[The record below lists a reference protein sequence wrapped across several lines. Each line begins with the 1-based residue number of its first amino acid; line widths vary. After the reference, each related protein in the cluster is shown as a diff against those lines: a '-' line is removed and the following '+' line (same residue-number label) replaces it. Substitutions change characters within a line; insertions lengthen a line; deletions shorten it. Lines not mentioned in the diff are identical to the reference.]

1 MQNKYDF
8 FFFFEDIFLLW
19 RGEAGRKYPP
29 ESHNMGQN
37 GEFISTFFA
46 VCGKK
51 VYILKSATNS
61 DADLFCCLLFHLTI
75 VLPLQT

>member
-19 RGEAGRKYPP
+19 RGEAGMKYPP

-37 GEFISTFFA
+37 GEFTSTFLRLW
-46 VCGKK
+46 KK
-51 VYILKSATNS
+51 SIYPKIR
-61 DADLFCCLLFHLTI
+61 D
-75 VLPLQT
+75 